1 MGPEPV
7 TRSQANV
14 LHHQLCVLVPSHPL
28 VLYTSL
34 KTPCWEKVEEK
45 PPVQGVEMTGWGALR
60 EASWGAQIVSWGVA
74 GLTGCA
80 SRALYRAVGRRVMHL
95 SPQDTTSLP
104 ALQETPTEA
113 SPGWKTLRPC
123 WLVFYYQWILH
134 ITICKKCLLRK
145 VSLNRNIYRT
155 RLK

>member
-45 PPVQGVEMTGWGALR
+45 PPVQGVEMTG
-60 EASWGAQIVSWGVA
+60 
-74 GLTGCA
+74 
-80 SRALYRAVGRRVMHL
+80 
-95 SPQDTTSLP
+95 
-104 ALQETPTEA
+104 
-113 SPGWKTLRPC
+113 
-123 WLVFYYQWILH
+123 
-134 ITICKKCLLRK
+134 
-145 VSLNRNIYRT
+145 
-155 RLK
+155 